1 MISETML
8 RSCDAQ
14 DVPVLSGAN
23 VSKTYGSLEVVK
35 DVTLSV
41 NAGEYV
47 SLVGK
52 SGCGKTTLLSLL
64 SGLERPTRGKVVLDA
79 RDITSSSEDELALFR
94 RSHVG
99 FIFQSFNLIPTLS
112 AWENVALPL
121 FPMKMTDAQ
130 RRTRATALLEKVE
143 LGHRVDHPPAAHSG
157 GEKQRV
163 AIARA
168 LVNNPKI
175 IFADEPTGN
184 LDSATGET
192 IVDILNRLNRED
204 GVAILMVTHE
214 ADLAREADRIVR
226 MKDGVLS

>member
-1 MISETML
+1 MTKSAI
-8 RSCDAQ
+8 
-14 DVPVLSGAN
+14 LSGTDL
-23 VSKTYGSLEVVK
+23 SKKYGDLAVVK
-35 DVTLSV
+35 GASLAV
-41 NAGEYV
+41 NAGEFV
-47 SLVGK
+47 CLVGK

-64 SGLERPTRGKVVLDA
+64 SGLEKPTGGKVTLDG
-79 RDITSSSEDELALFR
+79 REITTSSEDELALFR
-94 RSHVG
+94 RDNVG

-121 FPMKMTDAQ
+121 FPLKMAGEE
-130 RRTRATALLEKVE
+130 RRKRATEILGKME
-143 LGHRVDHPPAAHSG
+143 LGHRIEHLPSALSG

-184 LDSATGET
+184 LDSATGDA
-192 IVDILNRLNRED
+192 IMNILNKLHKEE

-214 ADLAREADRIVR
+214 DELAKTANRLIR
-226 MKDGVLS
+226 MKDGEIMS

>member
-1 MISETML
+1 MTKSSI
-8 RSCDAQ
+8 
-14 DVPVLSGAN
+14 LSGTDL
-23 VSKTYGSLEVVK
+23 SKKYGDLEVVK
-35 DVTLSV
+35 GVSLAID
-41 NAGEYV
+41 AGEFV
-47 SLVGK
+47 CLVGK

-64 SGLERPTRGKVVLDA
+64 SGLEKPTKGRVILNGKEMNGA
-79 RDITSSSEDELALFR
+79 SEDVLALFR
-94 RSHVG
+94 RENVG

-121 FPMKMTDAQ
+121 FPLKMTNEE
-130 RRTRATALLEKVE
+130 RRKRATELLDKME
-143 LGHRVDHPPAAHSG
+143 LGHRIEHLPSALSG

-184 LDSATGET
+184 LDSGTGEA
-192 IVDILNRLNRED
+192 IMGILNKLHKEE

-214 ADLAREADRIVR
+214 DELAKTANRLIR
-226 MKDGVLS
+226 MKDGEIMS

>member
-1 MISETML
+1 MSKSTI
-8 RSCDAQ
+8 
-14 DVPVLSGAN
+14 LSGTDL
-23 VSKTYGSLEVVK
+23 SKKYGDLEVVK
-35 DVTLSV
+35 GVSIAV
-41 NAGEYV
+41 SEGEFV
-47 SLVGK
+47 CLVGK

-64 SGLERPTRGKVVLDA
+64 SGLEKPTKGKVNLGG
-79 RDITSSSEDELALFR
+79 REITTSSEDELALFR
-94 RSHVG
+94 RENVG

-121 FPMKMTDAQ
+121 FPIKMTGEERQ
-130 RRTRATALLEKVE
+130 LRATELLGKME
-143 LGHRVDHPPAAHSG
+143 LGHRVEHLPSALSG

-184 LDSATGET
+184 LDSSTGEA
-192 IVDILNRLNRED
+192 IMGILNKLHREE

-214 ADLAREADRIVR
+214 DELAKTANRLIR
-226 MKDGVLS
+226 MKDGEIMS

>member
-1 MISETML
+1 MNNSTI
-8 RSCDAQ
+8 
-14 DVPVLSGAN
+14 LSGTDL
-23 VSKTYGSLEVVK
+23 SKKYGDLEVVK
-35 DVTLSV
+35 GASLTV
-41 NAGEYV
+41 NAGEFV
-47 SLVGK
+47 CLVGK

-64 SGLERPTRGKVVLDA
+64 SGLEKPTQGKVNLGG
-79 RDITSSSEDELALFR
+79 REITTSSEDELALFR
-94 RSHVG
+94 RDNVG

-121 FPMKMTDAQ
+121 FPLKMTSEE
-130 RRTRATALLEKVE
+130 RRKRATDLLGKME
-143 LGHRVDHPPAAHSG
+143 LGHRIEHLPSALSG

-184 LDSATGET
+184 LDSSTGEA
-192 IVDILNRLNRED
+192 IMNILNKLHQEE

-214 ADLAREADRIVR
+214 DELAKTANRLIR
-226 MKDGVLS
+226 MKDGEIIS

>member
-1 MISETML
+1 MSKSTI
-8 RSCDAQ
+8 
-14 DVPVLSGAN
+14 LSGTDL
-23 VSKTYGSLEVVK
+23 SKKYGDLEVVK
-35 DVTLSV
+35 GVSLAVD
-41 NAGEYV
+41 AGEFAC
-47 SLVGK
+47 LVGK

-64 SGLERPTRGKVVLDA
+64 SGLEKATKGHVMLNGKEINGA
-79 RDITSSSEDELALFR
+79 SEDALALFR
-94 RSHVG
+94 RENVG

-121 FPMKMTDAQ
+121 FPLKMTNEE
-130 RRTRATALLEKVE
+130 RRRRATELLGKME
-143 LGHRVDHPPAAHSG
+143 LGHRIEHLPSALSG

-184 LDSATGET
+184 LDSSTGEA
-192 IVDILNRLNRED
+192 IMNILNKLHQEE

-214 ADLAREADRIVR
+214 DELAKTAQRLIR
-226 MKDGVLS
+226 MKDGEITS

>member
-1 MISETML
+1 MSKSTILTGEK
-8 RSCDAQ
+8 
-14 DVPVLSGAN
+14 LS
-23 VSKTYGSLEVVK
+23 KKYGSLEVVK
-35 DVTLSV
+35 GVSISV
-41 NAGEYV
+41 EAGEFV

-64 SGLERPTRGKVVLDA
+64 SGLEHPTAGKVILNGKEMNG
-79 RDITSSSEDELALFR
+79 TSEDNLALFR
-94 RSHVG
+94 RENVG

-121 FPMKMTDAQ
+121 FPLKMAGEE
-130 RRTRATALLEKVE
+130 RKRRATEILTEME
-143 LGHRVDHPPAAHSG
+143 LGHRMNHLPSALSG

-168 LVNNPKI
+168 LINHPKI

-184 LDSATGET
+184 LDSATGDAIME
-192 IVDILNRLNRED
+192 ILNRLNTKD

-214 ADLAREADRIVR
+214 VELAKSAKRLVR
-226 MKDGVLS
+226 MLDGEVLQ